1 MGELLLEMRGVVHV
15 WRAGA
20 GACSAT
26 VRSLRGVDLCVRAG
40 EVVALAGAPG
50 SGKTT
55 LLLCAAGIACPES
68 GEVIVRGGR
77 HAAYVGGASA
87 WATEAMEHADRGVR
101 VVLLDVLDPPSLA
114 SPRAVAALAGR
125 LASAGLAVVVA
136 ARDTAALPAFATRLV
151 TLASGRVLAS
161 GAPLDT
167 VRVAHGAGS
176 AARAHT
182 AAVQWARGFV
192 ARRVGT
198 P

>member
-1 MGELLLEMRGVVHV
+1 MGELLLEMRGVAHV

-20 GACSAT
+20 GECTAT
-26 VRSLRGVDLCVRAG
+26 VRALRGVDLCVHAG

-55 LLLCAAGIACPES
+55 LLLCAAGVVYPEA
-68 GEVIVRGGR
+68 GDVVVRPAGR
-77 HAAYVGGASA
+77 AAYVGAASA

-101 VVLLDVLDPPSLA
+101 VLLLDVLDPPSLA

-136 ARDTAALPAFATRLV
+136 AREAAALPAFATRLV

-161 GAPLDT
+161 GAPLAS
-167 VRVAHGAGS
+167 VRGAHAAGS
-176 AARAHT
+176 ASRARA
-182 AAVQWARGFV
+182 AAMQWARGFV